1 MFVDFKKAFDS
12 IEWEFLFKTLDKFNF
27 GCDFQK
33 WIKLLYVQPSAFVK
47 NNGYLSEEFNIY
59 CGVRQ
64 GCPVSALL
72 FILCMEVLS
81 CYLRQNMNIRGL
93 DIDGNETKQVK
104 IIQYADDATL
114 FLRNV
119 HEMREAILSLEKF
132 GRVAGT
138 KLNLTKCE
146 GLWVGAY
153 KNRQQSCTLCGIK
166 WPTTPIRYLGIY
178 IGHDSQQC
186 YKLNFESKISNID
199 NLLTEAQK
207 RQLTLFGK
215 VCIIKSLAIA
225 KMTYVSLCLTI
236 PEKVIKEIDMRI
248 LRFLWGKRDRI
259 KRKSIINEIE
269 KGGLKMIDIRAH
281 FNAIKAAWV
290 PRIVN
295 APHDHMWSLLPK
307 QYFFHIWK

>member
-1 MFVDFKKAFDS
+1 MSVYNDCFDNNILPLSMRRSIISLIHKKGDKTDIENYRPMSLTNTDYRILTFVLAIRLQKVIKDIVSPDQVAYIKGRFIGTNIRLVLDLFDLYNSKNDRGLFMFVDFKKAFDS
-12 IEWEFLFKTLDKFNF
+12 VEWEFLFKTLDKFNF

-93 DIDGNETKQVK
+93 NIDGNETKQVK

-153 KNRQQSCTLCGIK
+153 KNRQHIVWYKMAHNTNQIFRYIH
-166 WPTTPIRYLGIY
+166 WP
-178 IGHDSQQC
+178 
-186 YKLNFESKISNID
+186 
-199 NLLTEAQK
+199 
-207 RQLTLFGK
+207 
-215 VCIIKSLAIA
+215 
-225 KMTYVSLCLTI
+225 
-236 PEKVIKEIDMRI
+236 
-248 LRFLWGKRDRI
+248 
-259 KRKSIINEIE
+259 
-269 KGGLKMIDIRAH
+269 
-281 FNAIKAAWV
+281 
-290 PRIVN
+290 
-295 APHDHMWSLLPK
+295 
-307 QYFFHIWK
+307 